1 MSSKERNYMKN
12 YHKWTDSELE
22 YIRNNHSL
30 LSDEELAANLS
41 KIVNENITTAM
52 IRRQRRKLVLKKPR
66 GRRARFYEVAQKEE
80 VVTQDE
86 T

>member
-1 MSSKERNYMKN
+1 MKN
-12 YHKWTDSELE
+12 YHRWTDSELA
-22 YIRNNHSL
+22 YIRDNHVL

-52 IRRQRRKLVLKKPR
+52 IRRQRRKLVLKKQR
-66 GRRARFYEVAQKEE
+66 GRRARFYEVVQEGE
-80 VVTQDE
+80 VVAQDE

>member
-1 MSSKERNYMKN
+1 MKN
-12 YHKWTDSELE
+12 YHRWTDSELA
-22 YIRNNHSL
+22 YIRDNHVL

-52 IRRQRRKLVLKKPR
+52 IRRQRRKLVLKKQR
-66 GRRARFYEVAQKEE
+66 GRRARFYEVVQEGE

>member
-1 MSSKERNYMKN
+1 MKN
-12 YHKWTDSELE
+12 YHRWTDSELA
-22 YIRNNHSL
+22 YIRDNHVL

-52 IRRQRRKLVLKKPR
+52 IRRQRRKLVLKKQR
-66 GRRARFYEVAQKEE
+66 WRRARFYEVVQEGE
-80 VVTQDE
+80 VVAQDE

>member
-1 MSSKERNYMKN
+1 MKN
-12 YHKWTDSELE
+12 YHRWTDSELA
-22 YIRNNHSL
+22 YIRDNHVL

-52 IRRQRRKLVLKKPR
+52 IRRQRRKLVLKKQR
-66 GRRARFYEVAQKEE
+66 GRRARFYEVVQEGK
-80 VVTQDE
+80 VVAQDE